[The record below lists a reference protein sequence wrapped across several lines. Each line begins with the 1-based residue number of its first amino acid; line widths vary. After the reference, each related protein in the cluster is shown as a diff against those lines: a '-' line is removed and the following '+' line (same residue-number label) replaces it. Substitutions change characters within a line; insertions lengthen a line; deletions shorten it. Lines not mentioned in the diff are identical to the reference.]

1 MKKICKIKPEETYPI
16 RRDVLRKNIDLPYKL
31 EGDFDEETIHLGFL
45 MDSKIVSIVTLI
57 KKNHHDLIGE
67 QYQLRGMATLPEH
80 IGLGYGRAL
89 VLKAEKLLSEKK
101 IGKIWCNA
109 RVSALGFYKSVNYEI
124 KGDRFIVDKI
134 GEHYMMYK
142 IL

>member
-1 MKKICKIKPEETYPI
+1 MP
-16 RRDVLRKNIDLPYKL
+16 
-31 EGDFDEETIHLGFL
+31 
-45 MDSKIVSIVTLI
+45 KIVSIVTLI

-89 VLKAEKLLSEKK
+89 VLKAEKLLSEKN

-109 RVSALGFYKSVNYEI
+109 RVSALGFYKSVNYKI
-124 KGDRFIVDKI
+124 KGDCFIVDKI